1 MKILVINGPNMNMLG
16 LREPEIYGSETYTD
30 LVNKISDYAQS
41 RDVSVKFFQSNHE
54 GAIVDKIQNALGDFD
69 GIIINPAAY
78 THTSVA
84 IRDALAAVNLP
95 TAEVHISAVDSR
107 EDFRRVN
114 LVRDLCFFSV
124 SGRGTDGYTEALDAL
139 IERLS
144 K

>member
-1 MKILVINGPNMNMLG
+1 MKILVIDGPNMNMLG

-54 GAIVDKIQNALGDFD
+54 GAIVDEIQNALGDFD

-124 SGRGTDGYTEALDAL
+124 SGKGTVGYKDALDAL

>member
-1 MKILVINGPNMNMLG
+1 MLG
-16 LREPEIYGSETYTD
+16 VREPEIYGSETYTD

-41 RDVSVKFFQSNHE
+41 RNVQVKFFQSNHE
-54 GAIVDKIQNALGDFD
+54 GAIVDEIQSALGDFD

-84 IRDALAAVNLP
+84 IRDALAAVSLP

-107 EDFRRVN
+107 EVFRRVN
-114 LVRDLCFFSV
+114 LVRDLCLFSV
-124 SGRGTDGYTEALDAL
+124 SGKGTDGYTEALDAL